1 MLKSVRPVIGESL
14 HVTTHLPAIDS
25 VASWMAYEEFIFPKG
40 ASAGPFDLGS
50 SPSEIID
57 AVNERIDV
65 LVPHGHVHAY
75 VDGLAVTID
84 LKAKLQTPVARGPSR
99 RIRLS

>member
-1 MLKSVRPVIGESL
+1 M
-14 HVTTHLPAIDS
+14 
-25 VASWMAYEEFIFPKG
+25 
-40 ASAGPFDLGS
+40 S
-50 SPSEIID
+50 SPFSLSLSLSLSVTGT

-84 LKAKLQTPVARGPSR
+84 LKAKLQTPVAGGPSR
-99 RIRLS
+99 RIRMAPSEVTARQTYDKLTGGETKWAA